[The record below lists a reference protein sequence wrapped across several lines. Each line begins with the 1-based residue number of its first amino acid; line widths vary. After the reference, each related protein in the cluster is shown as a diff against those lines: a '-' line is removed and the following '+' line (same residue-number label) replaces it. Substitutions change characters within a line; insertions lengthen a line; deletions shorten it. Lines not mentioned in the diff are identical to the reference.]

1 MSLQVWTGFF
11 IACWMISLSPGAGA
25 IASMS
30 AGVTLGFRRGYWTA
44 IGLQLGL
51 ALQIAI
57 VAVGVGALLATSQ
70 LAFTRRACSDPRRGC
85 HGLARTSAALCAA

>member
-1 MSLQVWTGFF
+1 
-11 IACWMISLSPGAGA
+11 
-25 IASMS
+25 MS

-57 VAVGVGALLATSQ
+57 VAVGVAPYWRPRSWLHPDQVVRCGLSRLPGAPPVA
-70 LAFTRRACSDPRRGC
+70 RGA
-85 HGLARTSAALCAA
+85 HGSG